1 MIKLNKVNK
10 YFNRHNKNEI
20 HVIDNTSLEF
30 PSNGLVTFLGESG
43 CGKTTLLNVIGGLDK
58 VNSGSIYVDG
68 ERITRRSIGKIDKIR
83 SLKIGYI
90 FQDYNLIDSMTVFD
104 NVALVLRMNGI
115 KDKNEIEKR
124 VNYVLE
130 KIGMYRYRKRL
141 ANMLSGGERQ
151 RVGIARAIVKDP
163 KIIIADE
170 PTGNLDSQN
179 TLEIMNIIKSISR
192 ERLVILVTHEK
203 DIAEFYSD
211 RIIHIRDGKVESD
224 ETNDK
229 IGDLDYRLDSKIYL
243 KDIKNKE
250 TIKTDNLEVNYY
262 NDNEE
267 KLKFDIVIKNGNIYI
282 QSKTQ
287 EKVEVLGNDSNIELV
302 NDHYKRIDKSIYES
316 YSFDFNSIIDKNYKL
331 KYSSIYNP
339 ISSLVQGIRKVLN
352 YKTIKKF
359 LLLGFVASAMF
370 ITFSVSSILATL
382 KVEKKDFITYN
393 DNYLIIND
401 KSVSIDDYNSYKEY
415 DKVSYIIPGNSL
427 VTFQADLDKF
437 YQTYGFS
444 INISG
449 SLTDKSIISNND
461 IIIGRN
467 IENSKE
473 IIVDK
478 LILDRLFEEDPNAKM
493 AGYGEYKNYIDLM
506 VKVGDIDGYKI
517 VGIVDLES
525 PSIYVNKDE
534 FVTIINNNRDYRYG
548 TDEDVKILDYTLVN
562 DYTLTKGNLP
572 INDYEV
578 IINENYSDTYKIG
591 KTIDTKVNDNK
602 LKVVGYYKS
611 NVGLDKYLVSPGT
624 IEINLITTKSNV
636 SVYTEDKESTL
647 NYFKDKGLNI
657 EDTFNKSKE
666 EYVNSIKSG
675 LTSMLVFSGIILVIS
690 LIEIYLM
697 IRSSFLSRVK
707 EIGIL
712 RAIGLKKKDIYK
724 MFSGEIFAITLMA
737 STPGFLLMSY
747 IIYQLTNVPFI
758 GSYLV
763 FSPIMLIISYVLILF
778 FNLFF
783 GLIPVYRVI
792 RKRPARILSR
802 NDI

>member
-1 MIKLNKVNK
+1 MIKLSKVNK
-10 YFNRHNKNEI
+10 YFNRHKKNEI

-43 CGKTTLLNVIGGLDK
+43 CGKTTLLNAIGGLDK

-104 NVALVLRMNGI
+104 NVALVLKMNGI

-192 ERLVILVTHEK
+192 ERLVILVTHER

-211 RIIHIRDGKVESD
+211 RIIHIKDGKVESD

-302 NDHYKRIDKSIYES
+302 NEHYKRIDKSIYES
-316 YSFDFNSIIDKNYKL
+316 YNFDFDNIIDKNYKL

-339 ISSLVQGIRKVLN
+339 VSSLVQGIRKVLN
-352 YKTIKKF
+352 YKAIKKF

-449 SLTDKSIISNND
+449 SLTDKNTINDKD

-473 IIVDK
+473 ILVDK
-478 LILDRLFEEDPNAKM
+478 LVLDRLFENDSNAKM
-493 AGYGEYKNYIDLM
+493 AGYGKYNNYIDLL
-506 VKVGDIDGYKI
+506 VKVGDIEGYKI
-517 VGIVDLES
+517 VGIVDLDS
-525 PSIYVNKDE
+525 PSIYANNDE
-534 FVTIINNNRDYRYG
+534 FVTIINNNREYSYESS
-548 TDEDVKILDYTLVN
+548 EDVKILDYTLAT

-572 INDYEV
+572 VNEYEV
-578 IINENYSDTYKIG
+578 IVNENYSDTYKIG

-611 NVGLDKYLVSPGT
+611 NVGLDKYLVSPST

-636 SVYTEDKESTL
+636 SVYTKDKESTL
-647 NYFKDKGLNI
+647 NYFKERGLNI
-657 EDTFNKSKE
+657 EDTYNKSKE
-666 EYVNSIKSG
+666 EYISSIKSS
-675 LTSMLVFSGIILVIS
+675 LTSKLVFSGIILVIS

-712 RAIGLKKKDIYK
+712 RAIGLKKRDIYK
-724 MFSGEIFAITLMA
+724 IFSGEIFAITLMA

-778 FNLFF
+778 FNLLF